1 MVLLRMLTFRRA
13 ADTSE
18 PAEPKRKDA
27 QLRVGED
34 PAPGFGTARDG
45 GRAASESKR
54 SIASSAQGSPPSAA
68 APRPVVAAVQARADA
83 LEPPGPPDHGA
94 SAALTPAAWAAL
106 AERLSLR
113 GPARELALN
122 ASLVALAGTSLKL
135 ALKPQHENLRSAST
149 EAQLCSAL
157 TPHLGVVNLEFRVG
171 EAVAESA
178 AERIKREREAKQAGA
193 EAALQND
200 PIVSGLI
207 EVFGARIVPG
217 SVRAA
222 E

>member
-1 MVLLRMLTFRRA
+1 
-13 ADTSE
+13 
-18 PAEPKRKDA
+18 
-27 QLRVGED
+27 
-34 PAPGFGTARDG
+34 
-45 GRAASESKR
+45 
-54 SIASSAQGSPPSAA
+54 
-68 APRPVVAAVQARADA
+68 
-83 LEPPGPPDHGA
+83 
-94 SAALTPAAWAAL
+94 
-106 AERLSLR
+106 
-113 GPARELALN
+113 
-122 ASLVALAGTSLKL
+122 
-135 ALKPQHENLRSAST
+135 
-149 EAQLCSAL
+149 L
-157 TPHLGVVNLEFRVG
+157 TPHLGVVKLEFRVG